1 MVQHLQ
7 KFLSYLWSY
16 FLWSWYTNTLTKKPF
31 LITDFGLCFKNYVGK
46 KLNTDMG
53 KQQVKL
59 LTLINYQSKRTK
71 MFFDVEQNFH
81 QIKSGNHCSSIEDK
95 EKIRVQERQL

>member
-1 MVQHLQ
+1 
-7 KFLSYLWSY
+7 
-16 FLWSWYTNTLTKKPF
+16 
-31 LITDFGLCFKNYVGK
+31 
-46 KLNTDMG
+46 MG

-81 QIKSGNHCSSIEDK
+81 QIKSGSHCSSIEDK